1 MEPQKNSSIRG
12 NQFIHQDNR
21 EIVTDSDL
29 ESRVSYCFGARRDV
43 LHMRDQWPVVPYR
56 DQQGQMRNHIFDRH
70 FTLDDGRRIAAAV
83 KPSQKVVSTGLKLVI
98 AQIRQQGTFREFAD
112 GIVIITEM
120 DCTADDSA
128 NARNILR
135 ARRLRNESE
144 FRLALAE
151 LQAVQGTVLFGDL
164 IRSAPVQAFRRNA
177 LWCLIDLG
185 ILLPLARE
193 RVNDRTK
200 MRVNRAAL
208 TKEAA

>member
-1 MEPQKNSSIRG
+1 M
-12 NQFIHQDNR
+12 
-21 EIVTDSDL
+21 TDSDL

-43 LHMRDQWPVVPYR
+43 VHMRDQWPVVPYR
-56 DQQGQMRNHIFDRH
+56 DECGKFREHIFDRH
-70 FTLDDGRRIAAAV
+70 FTLVDGRRIAAAV
-83 KPSQKVVSTGLKLVI
+83 KPWQIVVSTGLKSVI
-98 AQIRQQGTFREFAD
+98 ALIRQQGTFRKFAD
-112 GIVIITEM
+112 GVVIITEK
-120 DCTADDSA
+120 DCTPDDSA

-151 LQAVQGTVLFGDL
+151 LQAIHGTVLFGDL

-185 ILLPLARE
+185 VLLPVARE
-193 RVNDRTK
+193 RINDRTK

-208 TKEAA
+208 TQEAA

>member
-1 MEPQKNSSIRG
+1 M
-12 NQFIHQDNR
+12 
-21 EIVTDSDL
+21 TDSDL

-43 LHMRDQWPVVPYR
+43 VHMRDQWPVVPYR

-70 FTLDDGRRIAAAV
+70 FTLNDGRRIAAAV
-83 KPSQKVVSTGLKLVI
+83 KPSQKVISTGLKSVI

-112 GIVIITEM
+112 GVVIITEK

-128 NARNILR
+128 NARNVLR

-151 LQAVQGTVLFGDL
+151 LQAVHGTVLFGDL
-164 IRSAPVQAFRRNA
+164 ITSAPVQAFRRNA

-193 RVNDRTK
+193 RINDRTK